1 MKEHTY
7 DEGKVTTE
15 PTCKEAGVKTYTC
28 TGCGATKTETIAK
41 TNDHKYAWKT
51 TAKATVFAPAK
62 QQGKCS
68 VCGKTITRN
77 YGKKLKATIRLNAT
91 SIRLQQRRSTNKI
104 KVTMANG
111 DSVKSWTSSNRRIA
125 TVNNK
130 GVITAGRQN
139 GTARITV
146 TLKSGKKA
154 SLNVKVQSTK
164 VVTTSISGLRSRE
177 TLKRGQKLTLKPVIN
192 PITSQEG
199 ITYASSNR
207 NVAVVNSKGVI
218 TARAKGAT
226 RITVRSGRKYY
237 TIRVTVK

>member
-1 MKEHTY
+1 M
-7 DEGKVTTE
+7 
-15 PTCKEAGVKTYTC
+15 
-28 TGCGATKTETIAK
+28 
-41 TNDHKYAWKT
+41 
-51 TAKATVFAPAK
+51 
-62 QQGKCS
+62 
-68 VCGKTITRN
+68 
-77 YGKKLKATIRLNAT
+77 
-91 SIRLQQRRSTNKI
+91 
-104 KVTMANG
+104 
-111 DSVKSWTSSNRRIA
+111 A

-164 VVTTSISGLRSRE
+164 VVTTSISGLKSSE
-177 TLKRGQKLTLKPVIN
+177 TLKRGQKLTLKPVVN